1 MPPMGQL
8 FPSGRI
14 WGCLSLFFEL
24 LIFIKVQLI
33 YNVVL
38 VSAVEQL
45 VSVVCVCVCVCVCVY
60 AFFFILV
67 YPGKWIQFPVLYS
80 RPLFSMHSKC
90 NRLHLTPNS
99 QSICLPLN
107 CPLAITSLF
116 SMSASLLM
124 FCRQVH
130 LCYILDSTCK

>member
-1 MPPMGQL
+1 MGQL

-67 YPGKWIQFPVLYS
+67 YPGKWI
-80 RPLFSMHSKC
+80 
-90 NRLHLTPNS
+90 
-99 QSICLPLN
+99 
-107 CPLAITSLF
+107 
-116 SMSASLLM
+116 
-124 FCRQVH
+124 
-130 LCYILDSTCK
+130 